1 MDIKET
7 LKLNRPHLSDSSIN
21 TYRSNIK
28 RLLDSTEKEYK
39 TLKDVEKHF
48 DIIFDKLMEYP
59 YNIRKTKMSA
69 FIVLLDEK
77 DNNTKERV
85 AMLEKL
91 RDVLFE
97 DASTHNKKEEGQTLS
112 ESQKQNFIP
121 WKEVVATHKRLETVA
136 KPLWKLENITKK
148 NFNTLIEYVL
158 LSCYVMIPPRRAK
171 DYADFKL
178 KNINEDTD
186 NYMVVN
192 KEKRKSKS
200 FFVFNSYK
208 NSSRLGTQKIPI
220 PNKLK
225 NIIKKWIN
233 IQESDYLISTFNGK
247 KITQVKINQI
257 INRIFNKNIGP
268 SLLRHI
274 YLTNEYGDVN
284 LSKMKET
291 TEMMGNSEIE
301 RTLKYVSKDDQ
312 TESTTD

>member
-1 MDIKET
+1 MDIKEI
-7 LKLNRPHLSDSSIN
+7 LKSNRPHLSDSSIN

-28 RLLDSTEKEYK
+28 KILKSTEKEYK
-39 TLKDVEKHF
+39 NLSDIEKNF
-48 DIIFDKLMEYP
+48 DAIFEKLMEFP

-85 AMLEKL
+85 ELLERL

-97 DASTHNKKEEGQTLS
+97 DANKHNKKEETQTLS
-112 ESQKQNFIP
+112 ESQRKNFIP
-121 WKEVVATHKRLETVA
+121 WKEVVGTHKRLETLA
-136 KPLWKLENITKK
+136 KPLWKLEKITKK
-148 NFNTLIEYVL
+148 NFNTLTEYVL

-192 KEKRKSKS
+192 KDKRKTKS

-225 NIIKKWIN
+225 NIIKKWKN

-291 TEMMGNSEIE
+291 TEAMGNSEIE
-301 RTLKYVSKDDQ
+301 RTLKYVAKEDN
-312 TESTTD
+312 STTD